1 MKAKLV
7 TEFIGTFFLY
17 LIISLSAVAGFAAD
31 LAPIAIGLGLTAII
45 FASGFRSKAHF
56 NPAVTVAF
64 FATKNQPAKE
74 SFFYCIVVIAGAV
87 IAAFAALIISPTP
100 LQAIIDNNTGF
111 QHSENFRL
119 IPAVLSE
126 FLFTFALV
134 WVILNVAL
142 AKENAGNGFYGMAIG
157 FIVATGA
164 FSVGSISGA
173 SFNPAV
179 NVGLLIH
186 QVIDLKLFVIYT
198 VTQVSAGLAASLIF
212 NYIEPENK
220 TAHLS

>member
-74 SFFYCIVVIAGAV
+74 SLFYCIVVIAGAV
-87 IAAFAALIISPTP
+87 IAAFAALIIAPTP

>member
-1 MKAKLV
+1 MKAKLT
-7 TEFIGTFFLY
+7 TEFIGTFLLY
-17 LIISLSAVAGFAAD
+17 LIISLSAVAGFAGD
-31 LAPIAIGLGLTAII
+31 LAPLAIGLGLTAII

-56 NPAVTVAF
+56 NPAVTAAF
-64 FATKNQPAKE
+64 FITKNQAPKE
-74 SFFYCIVVIAGAV
+74 SLLYCIVVVAGAALAAYAASI
-87 IAAFAALIISPTP
+87 IAPMPF
-100 LQAIIDNNTGF
+100 QAIVDNGTGL
-111 QHSENFRL
+111 QHSESFAL
-119 IPAVLSE
+119 VPALLSE

-142 AKENAGNGFYGMAIG
+142 AKENAGNGFYGIAIG
-157 FIVATGA
+157 FVVATGA

-186 QVIDLKLFVIYT
+186 QVIDLKMFVIYT

-220 TAHLS
+220 TTYLN

>member
-1 MKAKLV
+1 MKAKLI

-31 LAPIAIGLGLTAII
+31 LAPIAIGLGLTAIV

-74 SFFYCIVVIAGAV
+74 SLFYCIVVIAGAV

-186 QVIDLKLFVIYT
+186 QVIDLKLLVIYT

-220 TAHLS
+220 TA

>member
-31 LAPIAIGLGLTAII
+31 LAPIAIGLGLTAIV

-64 FATKNQPAKE
+64 FVTKNQPAKE
-74 SFFYCIVVIAGAV
+74 SLFYCIVVIAGAV
-87 IAAFAALIISPTP
+87 VAAFAALIISPTP

-198 VTQVSAGLAASLIF
+198 VTQVSSGLAASLIF
-212 NYIEPENK
+212 NYIEPDNK
-220 TAHLS
+220 TTYLS